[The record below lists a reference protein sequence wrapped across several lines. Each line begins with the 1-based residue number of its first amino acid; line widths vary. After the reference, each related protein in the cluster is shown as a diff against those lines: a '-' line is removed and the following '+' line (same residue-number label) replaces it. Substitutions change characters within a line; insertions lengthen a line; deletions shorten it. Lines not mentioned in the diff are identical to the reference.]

1 MKNKERA
8 LAHLRSALRYE
19 KRGLENKARA
29 HFGRAMHY
37 GGVGLADLPPDMLRK
52 IIDDVMEGDQK
63 GESLLNVYLASR
75 GTGATTL
82 DAILYGG
89 GVAGFVE
96 KPADQMRKSPFYP
109 FYLVTLHATAKRPTI
124 DLVALLVE
132 YNKSGVRGTDIASAL
147 RELRI
152 TIISKWYLMC
162 PYRFHDIVDILHDTR
177 SNEET
182 KGVCSKLLEDFI
194 SYLSGPS
201 KITEHTVLHRPEII
215 AQIRLIKEG
224 SFKPAAVT
232 DANIYD
238 LVRRYGTQQDLVPD
252 AFYGPLCLWKT
263 GQAKNMVALFTDL
276 QWREEWDVRLWDTRG
291 VKDMYAAFQNCNGL
305 LAGVEH
311 WSVMSAENT
320 RLMFFGAA
328 GFDRD
333 ISRWDTSNV
342 KDMGYMFNGAIAF
355 NRPVGNWDTRTVTN
369 MEGMFRN
376 AAAFN
381 QPIGK
386 WDTRNVT
393 NMSFMFADAV
403 AFNQNIRG
411 WNTTNVETTHHMYT
425 GATAMEEKHKT
436 AEVTGEVIGLT

>member
-19 KRGLENKARA
+19 KRGLGNKARA

-63 GESLLNVYLASR
+63 GESVLNVFLASKR
-75 GTGATTL
+75 TGAAKL
-82 DAILYGG
+82 DAILDGG

-109 FYLVTLHATAKRPTI
+109 FYLATLHKTAKMPTL
-124 DLVALLVE
+124 DLIALLVE

-147 RELRI
+147 RELRVI
-152 TIISKWYLMC
+152 IISKWYLMC
-162 PYRFHDIVDILHDTR
+162 PYRFHDIVDILHDPN

-182 KGVCSKLLEDFI
+182 KGVCRTLLEDFI

-201 KITEHTVLHRPEII
+201 KSTEHTVLHSPEII

-224 SFKPAAVT
+224 SFKPDAVT

-238 LVRRYGTQQDLVPD
+238 LVTKYKTQGALLVPD
-252 AFYGPLCLWKT
+252 AAYGPLCLWKT
-263 GQAKNMVALFTDL
+263 GQVKNMFTLFANL
-276 QWREEWDVRLWDTRG
+276 QWKDEWDVRLWDTRG
-291 VKDMYAAFQNCNGL
+291 VDNMHSAFKSCIGL

-311 WSVMSAENT
+311 WNVMSAENMGS
-320 RLMFFGAA
+320 MFFGAS
-328 GFDRD
+328 GFNRD

-342 KDMGYMFNGAIAF
+342 KNMGHMFMKAL
-355 NRPVGNWDTRTVTN
+355 
-369 MEGMFRN
+369 
-376 AAAFN
+376 AFN

-393 NMSFMFADAV
+393 NMEGMFLDAA
-403 AFNQNIRG
+403 AFNQPIG
-411 WNTTNVETTHHMYT
+411 KWDMTKVKTTLFMYT
-425 GATAMEEKHKT
+425 GATAMQEENKPEST
-436 AEVTGEVIGLT
+436 RRIAPP

>member
-19 KRGLENKARA
+19 KRGLGNKARA

-37 GGVGLADLPPDMLRK
+37 GGVGVADGLTLDQLPNDIQKK
-52 IIDDVMEGDQK
+52 IISSALDGPGTHDFLLALLGSSK
-63 GESLLNVYLASR
+63 GER
-75 GTGATTL
+75 ATTL
-82 DAILYGG
+82 EALADSLRL
-89 GVAGFVE
+89 VPE
-96 KPADQMRKSPFYP
+96 MPADQIHKSPLYP
-109 FYLVTLHATAKRPTI
+109 IYLVSLHETAKMPTPQLI
-124 DLVALLVE
+124 QRLVE
-132 YNKSGVRGTDIASAL
+132 YNNGTDRPTNIKAAL
-147 RELRI
+147 HV
-152 TIISKWYLMC
+152 IIMRKWYLAC
-162 PYRFHDIVDILHDTR
+162 PYRFHDIVGILHDPN

-182 KGVCSKLLEDFI
+182 KGVCRTLLEDFI

-201 KITEHTVLHRPEII
+201 TPSKSTVLHRPEII
-215 AQIRLIKEG
+215 EHICRIKEG

-232 DANIYD
+232 DLNIRA
-238 LVRRYGTQQDLVPD
+238 LVKKYKTQGVLVPD
-252 AFYGPLCLWKT
+252 AAYGPLCLWKT
-263 GQAKNMVALFTDL
+263 GQAKNMGALFQRL

-291 VKDMYAAFQNCNGL
+291 VNNMYTAFQNCNGL

-311 WSVMSAENT
+311 WSVMSSENM
-320 RLMFFGAA
+320 RFMFSGAA

-342 KDMGYMFNGAIAF
+342 KDMGYMFNEAIAF
-355 NRPVGNWDTRTVTN
+355 NRLIGNWDTRNVTD

-411 WNTTNVETTHHMYT
+411 WNMTNVETTHYMYT

-436 AEVTGEVIGLT
+436 AEGTAR